1 MQSILA
7 VLTRLALVTRRSSD
21 VDPGDPAHPE
31 RGATTLEWAGLGA
44 ISIAVI
50 VVLGA
55 AMQALGLNVIDWI
68 QTQLIGT

>member
-7 VLTRLALVTRRSSD
+7 VLSRLALVAHGGTD
-21 VDPGDPAHPE
+21 FNPEDPAHPE

-55 AMQALGLNVIDWI
+55 AMQALGLNVVNWI
-68 QTQLIGT
+68 QTQLIG